1 MIAVVIL
8 TYNAPADML
17 RSAVSSVL
25 AGGGA
30 DHLIVVDNG
39 SSAAESLA
47 LFPEG
52 RVHLLNTGRNLGFAG
67 GMNVGIEAAMAA
79 GADHVALLNDD
90 MVVDPGW
97 LEILV
102 GELGRDPSLGAVQPK
117 LLFAGRDP
125 VTVNSVGVTIGRDGA
140 GTDIGYGEPD
150 DGRFDAPIDLRCW
163 TGGAVLLRVAMLRQI
178 GLFDQRLFMYYED
191 VDLCLRGASA
201 GWKFRCVP
209 SARVWHIGSATA
221 DTMASTAVFH
231 RERNRLW
238 MLFRWAPW
246 ADVGRGLW
254 LSVRRLRHP
263 PRATHA
269 RALVAGLGGAPR
281 QLCRRIRRSD
291 RG

>member
-17 RSAVSSVL
+17 CSAVTSVL
-25 AGGGA
+25 SGGGA

-39 SSAAESLA
+39 SAAAESLA

-67 GMNVGIEAAMAA
+67 GMNVGIGAAISA
-79 GADHVALLNDD
+79 GADHIALLNDD

-102 GELGRDPSLGAVQPK
+102 GELNRDPSLGAVQPK
-117 LLFAGRDP
+117 LLFAGRNP
-125 VTVNSVGVTIGRDGA
+125 VTVNSLGVTIGRDGA

-150 DGRFDAPIDLRCW
+150 DGRFDAPIDLRCC
-163 TGGAVLLRVAMLRQI
+163 TGGAVLLRVTMLSQI

-254 LSVRRLRHP
+254 LSARRLRHP
-263 PRATHA
+263 PRAIHA
-269 RALVAGLGGAPR
+269 RALAAGIGGAPR
-281 QLCRRIRRSD
+281 QLCRRVRRSD